1 MTNQTPLFTPP
12 ELVGGNVKTAMK
24 SVGASSAD
32 LWKVKPSEI
41 KFMDGFNLRQHNT
54 EYEEHIEWLT
64 SSIMQN
70 GYYQDKPIAG
80 YVATDDV
87 NGQVIFC
94 TDGHSR
100 VTAALRAISR
110 GAPIE
115 TVPMVIKP
123 KGTTMEDLTFALFTS
138 NEGRPFSPFE
148 KGLAIK
154 RLIDMGVDETV
165 IAKRLGITVPYV
177 NDLLTAVGAPRAV
190 REMIASGAVSAAT
203 AVAQIKKHGSKA
215 TEKLQEA
222 AKVAKASGKTKVTA
236 KHLLKPS
243 TLKLTGQIR
252 ADASEGASRISI
264 SLDLGLEVMLKAG
277 SKVRLVITDVEDEL

>member
-1 MTNQTPLFTPP
+1 MTNQAPSFTPP
-12 ELVGGNVKTAMK
+12 ELVAGNVKSTMK
-24 SVGASSAD
+24 AVGASSSD

-41 KFMDGFNLRQHNT
+41 KFMDGFNLRQHNA
-54 EYEEHIEWLT
+54 EYEQHIEWLT
-64 SSIMQN
+64 SSIMEN

-154 RLIDMGVDETV
+154 RLIDMGVPDAT

-177 NDLLTAVGAPRAV
+177 NDLLTAVGAPKAV
-190 REMIASGAVSAAT
+190 REMISSGAVSAAT
-203 AVAQIKKHGSKA
+203 AVAQIKKHGAKA

-236 KHLLKPS
+236 KHLQKPT
-243 TLKLTGQIR
+243 TLKIKGLVR
-252 ADASEGASRISI
+252 ADTSEGSKRLTID
-264 SLDLGLEVMLKAG
+264 LDEVLDVALKAG
-277 SKVRLVITDVEDEL
+277 SKVRLVITDVDDEL